1 MVRVKR
7 QPTRKSIKARSDLSP
22 KAQPSKTPRKP
33 ESEDH
38 KAYQRWIKSHKFREL
53 RERMLERDNWRCRF
67 CGRTMEEIADNP
79 KITLQAHHIR
89 YDNCG
94 KGNDEELDDL
104 ITACSVCHRSMHSAK
119 SNLSRFK
126 DKSKVIQNLKLYNPD
141 CL

>member
-7 QPTRKSIKARSDLSP
+7 QPTRGDLSE
-22 KAQPSKTPRKP
+22 KAQPSKAPKKP
-33 ESEDH
+33 ESEEY

-53 RERMLERDNWRCRF
+53 REKMLERDNHRCRF
-67 CGRTMEEIADNP
+67 CGRTMEEIADNS

-94 KGNDEELDDL
+94 KGNQDELDDL
-104 ITACSVCHRSMHSAK
+104 ITLCSVCHRVCHSAK

-126 DKSKVIQNLKLYNPD
+126 DKSKVLQNLKLYNPD